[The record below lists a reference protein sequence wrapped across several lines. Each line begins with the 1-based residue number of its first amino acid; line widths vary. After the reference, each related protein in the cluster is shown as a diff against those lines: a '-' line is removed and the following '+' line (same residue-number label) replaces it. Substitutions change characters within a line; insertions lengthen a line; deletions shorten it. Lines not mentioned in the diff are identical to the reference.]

1 MSWMMKCC
9 LLVVLIDN
17 CMNQEITYPERQA
30 FKAKGR
36 SVRIKCLVNQSTL
49 KSTALHLYRAQ
60 SGGALQR
67 ILHFEAGTTTAKTE
81 EAFGR
86 RFTGAIKQNEVTL
99 TVSALAPEDAGMY
112 YCALWGSDN
121 TQLDGVVEM
130 HQQISLTK
138 SMEKVAIINC
148 DFPKECEHYIHWYQ
162 KKEGET
168 LKRILYSRI
177 MDGDQK
183 LEQKMW
189 EVKAK
194 DKTVIIDCQFPS
206 NCLSYIHWKV
216 FGSGTRLYV
225 TDVGKDKVNVPT
237 LKAYKPSKIQGDKR
251 TMVCQASKMF
261 PDLVKFTWQTKTST
275 GGDWANVPDEQVIEQ
290 RDEVGKDN
298 PPTVFVTS
306 MITVDENTI
315 KNNKYKCSVKHEGT
329 TDPKTA
335 YIDEGTSSPGSGVD
349 PVEATCPPTTEN
361 TEQKQKSET
370 TDEAPSL
377 YLFLYAYGIMLMKN
391 GLYFVAVSL
400 YLFKRRFGKKNEST

>member
-1 MSWMMKCC
+1 MS
-9 LLVVLIDN
+9 
-17 CMNQEITYPERQA
+17 
-30 FKAKGR
+30 
-36 SVRIKCLVNQSTL
+36 
-49 KSTALHLYRAQ
+49 
-60 SGGALQR
+60 
-67 ILHFEAGTTTAKTE
+67 
-81 EAFGR
+81 
-86 RFTGAIKQNEVTL
+86 
-99 TVSALAPEDAGMY
+99 
-112 YCALWGSDN
+112 
-121 TQLDGVVEM
+121 
-130 HQQISLTK
+130 
-138 SMEKVAIINC
+138 
-148 DFPKECEHYIHWYQ
+148 
-162 KKEGET
+162 
-168 LKRILYSRI
+168 
-177 MDGDQK
+177 
-183 LEQKMW
+183 

-206 NCLSYIHWKV
+206 NCLSYIHWYQQKEGETLKRILYSSISGGTAIKDVNDDSFQIQKKPGSNIALKISRLKTEDSAIYYCACWISDRKV

-225 TDVGKDKVNVPT
+225 TDVGKDKVIEPT
-237 LKAYKPSKIQGDKR
+237 LKSYKPSKIQGDKR

-275 GGDWANVPDEQVIEQ
+275 GGEWANVPDQQVIEQ
-290 RDEVGKDN
+290 RDEVGKD
-298 PPTVFVTS
+298 PPKVFVTS